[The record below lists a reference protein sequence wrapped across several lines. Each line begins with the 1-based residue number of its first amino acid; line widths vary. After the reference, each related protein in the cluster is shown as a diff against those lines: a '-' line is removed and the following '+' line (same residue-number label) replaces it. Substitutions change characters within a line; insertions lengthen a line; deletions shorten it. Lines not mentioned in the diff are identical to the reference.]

1 MKAVILASGVSRP
14 RKPEKSSMGF
24 AENFEVSQIRQRL
37 LAHWCNPE
45 HPYQQRFFANQTL
58 IEEALGSESS
68 EEEFDERFRKRNPS
82 LRAVVRGIPP
92 AFGST

>member
-14 RKPEKSSMGF
+14 RKPGKSSMGF
-24 AENFEVSQIRQRL
+24 AEVSQIRKRL
-37 LAHWCNPE
+37 LAHWCSPA